1 MSETQNRGRPSKDT
15 QTQNPNYCII
25 RDPLIEPFYI
35 SKDATNFTVLEKT
48 ISTRGF
54 AGKKATGK
62 EIEKTV
68 GYYSSFKNALNRIA
82 KEKFYKN
89 QSEYSSIQD
98 YIGSWNK
105 VKDGLETLLNKIE
118 L

>member
-1 MSETQNRGRPSKDT
+1 MPETQNRGRPSKDT

-54 AGKKATGK
+54 AGRKATGK
-62 EIEKTV
+62 EREKTV

-89 QSEYSSIQD
+89 KSEYDSIQD

>member
-1 MSETQNRGRPSKDT
+1 MPKIQSRGRPSKD
-15 QTQNPNYCII
+15 NDSPKSNYCII
-25 RDPLIEPFYI
+25 KDPLIEPFYI

-89 QSEYSSIQD
+89 KSEYDSIQD

>member
-1 MSETQNRGRPSKDT
+1 MSKTQNRGRPSKD
-15 QTQNPNYCII
+15 NDSSKSNYHII
-25 RDPLIEPFYI
+25 RDPLMEPFYI

-68 GYYSSFKNALNRIA
+68 GYYSNFKNALNRIA
-82 KEKFYKN
+82 KEKFHENKG
-89 QSEYSSIQD
+89 EYDSIQG
-98 YIGSWNK
+98 YIESWNK
-105 VKDGLETLLNKIE
+105 VKIGLETLLNKIE